1 MMDVNLGVVSTD
13 LSGGSAFGSS
23 TGTTGATTMRYGHSQ
38 SAKISLFQTIP
49 PERMGLQGEYDHQG
63 LAKRVQLAFQQNCSG
78 EQISHLRIGQR
89 GAVVVIVGT
98 VTSQRLLIK
107 LVNLAMAT
115 PGAGDVEINGVS
127 VGYGLKHYLEI
138 KPSQKALSQFLPLL
152 AP

>member
-13 LSGGSAFGSS
+13 LSGGSALGSS
-23 TGTTGATTMRYGHSQ
+23 LGTGAAKAHGRQ
-38 SAKISLFQTIP
+38 SAQVSIFQTIP
-49 PERMGLQGEYDHQG
+49 PERVGLQGEYDHQG
-63 LAKRVQLAFQQNCSG
+63 LAKRVWMTFQQHCSG
-78 EQISHLRIGQR
+78 EQIGHLRISQR
-89 GAVVVIVGT
+89 GAVIVIVG
-98 VTSQRLLIK
+98 VIPNQRLLIR